1 MMIKL
6 DRRHDR
12 RTVARIVFVGGDSAH
27 ATRVAGRT
35 QVVEPAGVAAA
46 ASRKAA
52 RGSSAA
58 RANDG
63 TKADNAATPPTP
75 LFAPSSMPDGDPWE
89 TPIPVVSPDVWHTP
103 TGAAPTDRKV
113 VALTFDDG
121 PSEDT
126 AAIVEILQDRGVPAT
141 FFIVGEQA
149 KKRPEMVAELKAAGF
164 ALAAHSMTHPR
175 LDELSESDAAAEVA
189 QSIDLLNF
197 GAGPGT
203 VKCFRPPYGVW
214 TLPTAQ
220 QVAGRGVAM
229 VNWTTDSTDY
239 RRPDPETIT
248 RRATTNLPDQ
258 AIVLLH
264 DGPTDRANTVEALPA
279 IIDRL
284 QADGYEFVEIC

>member
-1 MMIKL
+1 M
-6 DRRHDR
+6 
-12 RTVARIVFVGGDSAH
+12 
-27 ATRVAGRT
+27 
-35 QVVEPAGVAAA
+35 VEPAGVAAA

-63 TKADNAATPPTP
+63 TKADNATTPPTP

-126 AAIVEILQDRGVPAT
+126 AAIVEILQNRGIPAT

-220 QVAGRGVAM
+220 QVASRGVAM

-239 RRPDPETIT
+239 RRPDPETVTQFDCRMMSSKPSWCCT
-248 RRATTNLPDQ
+248 RRPNRTGARSSVRAPSSNVQWSIHTCVAPRNVMLSYAEFHSPVVLSFGSQ
-258 AIVLLH
+258 A
-264 DGPTDRANTVEALPA
+264 GK
-279 IIDRL
+279 
-284 QADGYEFVEIC
+284 

>member
-12 RTVARIVFVGGDSAH
+12 RTAARIVFVGGDSAH

-35 QVVEPAGVAAA
+35 QVVGPVGVAAA

-52 RGSSAA
+52 RGLSAA

-63 TKADNAATPPTP
+63 TKADNATTPPTP

-175 LDELSESDAAAEVA
+175 LDELSESAAAAEVA
-189 QSIDLLNF
+189 QSIDL
-197 GAGPGT
+197 
-203 VKCFRPPYGVW
+203 
-214 TLPTAQ
+214 LPTAQ

-264 DGPTDRANTVEALPA
+264 DGPTDRANTVEALPE

-284 QADGYEFVEIC
+284 QAEGYEFVEIC